1 MQLTSEQRVF
11 VVEQF
16 YLTASPTKIKRA
28 YFNKY
33 RQEVSLNTI
42 NKLIIKWKDRGTILN
57 QNKDHSGR
65 KRTARSEENIAMIE
79 ERITESSQ
87 SLRKLAA
94 ETGLKRESVRR
105 ILKHD
110 LKLKSYKLHMSQQLS
125 INDQTRRLEFC
136 LEIKNMVQRNELD
149 IKSIIF
155 SDESHIHLNK
165 FMNKQNFRMWSS
177 NKPMVVFEK
186 PLHSPKV
193 TVWCGMSGNRLYGPF
208 FFDDAQTGNAC
219 TITTETYIE
228 MLETVMNVDITP
240 DMWFQQDGAT
250 AHTSVIAR
258 DWLKSRFGNKVIS
271 HRTDFPWPARSPD
284 LSPLDFFLWS
294 YVKEKVFSTRPVSI
308 NDLKIAVREALA
320 LIDQDTLAAVTANF
334 EKRVELCIQQ
344 RGGHFEHLL

>member
-1 MQLTSEQRVF
+1 MQLTSDQRVF

-42 NKLIIKWKDRGTILN
+42 NKLIIKWKDRGTVLN
-57 QNKDHSGR
+57 QNKGHSGR
-65 KRTARSEENIAMIE
+65 KRSARSEENIAMID

-94 ETGLKRESVRR
+94 ETGLKRESIRL
-105 ILKHD
+105 ILKQD
-110 LKLKSYKLHMSQQLS
+110 LKLKPYKLHMSQQLN
-125 INDQTRRLEFC
+125 INDQTRRVEFC
-136 LEIKNMVQRNELD
+136 LAIKNMVERNELD

-165 FMNKQNFRMWSS
+165 FMNKQNCRMWSR
-177 NKPMVVFEK
+177 NKPIVVFEK
-186 PLHSPKV
+186 PLHSLKV

-208 FFDDAQTGNAC
+208 FFEDAQTGNAC
-219 TITTETYIE
+219 TITKEIYTE
-228 MLETVMNVDITP
+228 MLETVMNVDIAP
-240 DMWFQQDGAT
+240 DIWFQQDGAT
-250 AHTSVIAR
+250 AHTSLIAR
-258 DWLKSRFGNKVIS
+258 NWLKSRFGNKVIS
-271 HRTDFPWPARSPD
+271 HHTDFPWPARSPD

-294 YVKEKVFSTRPVSI
+294 YVKEKVFSRRPNNI

-320 LIDQDTLAAVTANF
+320 LIDQDTLAAVAANF
-334 EKRVELCIQQ
+334 EKRVELCIRQ
-344 RGGHFEHLL
+344 RGGHFEHLV

>member
-1 MQLTSEQRVF
+1 MQLSSEQRVF
-11 VVEQF
+11 IVEQF

-28 YFNKY
+28 YFTKY

-42 NKLIIKWKDRGTILN
+42 NKWIIKWKDRGTIRN
-57 QNKDHSGR
+57 QNKGHSGR
-65 KRTARSEENIAMIE
+65 QRTARSEENIARIGA
-79 ERITESSQ
+79 RITESSQ

-105 ILKHD
+105 ILKND
-110 LKLKSYKLHMSQQLS
+110 LKLKSYKLHMSQQLI

-136 LEIKNMVQRNELD
+136 LAIKNMVERNQLN

-165 FMNKQNFRMWSS
+165 FMNKQNFRMWSR

-193 TVWCGMSGNRLYGPF
+193 TVWCGMSCNRLYGPF
-208 FFDDAQTGNAC
+208 FFEDAQTGNAC
-219 TITTETYIE
+219 TITTETYLE
-228 MLETVMNVDITP
+228 MLETVMNVDTTP
-240 DMWFQQDGAT
+240 DIWFQQDGAT

-294 YVKEKVFSTRPVSI
+294 YVKEKVFITRPSSI
-308 NDLKIAVREALA
+308 NDLKIAVRAALA

>member
-57 QNKDHSGR
+57 QNKGHSGR
-65 KRTARSEENIAMIE
+65 KRSARSKENIAMID

-87 SLRKLAA
+87 SLRKLSA
-94 ETGLKRESVRR
+94 ETGLKRESIRL

-110 LKLKSYKLHMSQQLS
+110 LKLKPYKLHMSQQLN
-125 INDQTRRLEFC
+125 INDQTRRVEFC
-136 LEIKNMVQRNELD
+136 LAIKNMVERNELD

-165 FMNKQNFRMWSS
+165 FMNKQNFRMWSR

-186 PLHSPKV
+186 PLHSLKV

-208 FFDDAQTGNAC
+208 FFEDAQTGNAC
-219 TITTETYIE
+219 TITKETYIE
-228 MLETVMNVDITP
+228 MLETVMNVEITP
-240 DMWFQQDGAT
+240 DIWFQQDGAT

-271 HRTDFPWPARSPD
+271 HRTDFLWPARSPG
-284 LSPLDFFLWS
+284 
-294 YVKEKVFSTRPVSI
+294 RP
-308 NDLKIAVREALA
+308 
-320 LIDQDTLAAVTANF
+320 
-334 EKRVELCIQQ
+334 
-344 RGGHFEHLL
+344 